1 MCSSFCGVL
10 QKLQKIVYY
19 NQNTKGKS
27 EDLDLFYGTHGN
39 KQIFKPPGIIDAY
52 QTWIQKFMVKTGS
65 FSALFMQE
73 TTLEVLS
80 ELTIKQD
87 SHLLIYLTEDVKP
100 LVQCCLSLQDG

>member
-39 KQIFKPPGIIDAY
+39 NQIFKPPGIIDAY
-52 QTWIQKFMVKTGS
+52 QTWI
-65 FSALFMQE
+65 
-73 TTLEVLS
+73 
-80 ELTIKQD
+80 
-87 SHLLIYLTEDVKP
+87 
-100 LVQCCLSLQDG
+100 